1 MLAETQDAS
10 AVDEQRPLNE
20 LPVSPPNGEVEGA
33 TAETVVDSG
42 NKEQLTVFHSADNF
56 NVKHPLMNTWTL
68 WFTKP
73 PSGKVFFFF
82 INLEKYLPFLDSY

>member
-10 AVDEQRPLNE
+10 AVVLDEQRPLNE
-20 LPVSPPNGEVEGA
+20 LPVSPPNGEVEDA
-33 TAETVVDSG
+33 TAEDLG

-73 PSGKVFFFF
+73 PSGKVFSFS
-82 INLEKYLPFLDSY
+82 LPPWRKYLDFH